1 MTDQNMDTTE
11 VQCDE
16 PMSFIGLIDR
26 NMGEELLRATE
37 TTQRTASP
45 RPTQACVTAHKA
57 RNLSTAHPQLKRL
70 ESALSWCLSWSK
82 SLPGSSDCF
91 CSFSAAGQI
100 PGSALQLSN
109 LWEEIFAF
117 IVYSCRPSESSQGLP
132 EAILSRLPSCL
143 RGFHARWNVS
153 IYIPYNYVVWL
164 VLCTVYSDADFY
176 AQTSVYS
183 VDHGMAKHLWSQCH
197 VRIVLSSLTDQ

>member
-57 RNLSTAHPQLKRL
+57 RNLNIAHPQLKKL

-100 PGSALQLSN
+100 PGSALQLRN

-132 EAILSRLPSCL
+132 EAIFESFTFLLKGLPCKMECFDL
-143 RGFHARWNVS
+143 HP
-153 IYIPYNYVVWL
+153 I
-164 VLCTVYSDADFY
+164 
-176 AQTSVYS
+176 
-183 VDHGMAKHLWSQCH
+183 
-197 VRIVLSSLTDQ
+197 